1 MHSHAHHP
9 PQIYRKTTPCLRFP
23 KTIPRPRQTRSS
35 FGNSRLAAEKTGCE
49 AIPLDITSLE
59 SVKDAGIID
68 TDELAPHQ
76 MIHVMPRNL
85 PSVLKEEGN
94 QCQM

>member
-1 MHSHAHHP
+1 MKLYFDIIFQDKRVPIQDVADT
-9 PQIYRKTTPCLRFP
+9 IDAVAKELTTEY
-23 KTIPRPRQTRSS
+23 
-35 FGNSRLAAEKTGCE
+35 G
-49 AIPLDITSLE
+49 SLVE